1 MEKLDFAELHSEKLA
16 LIFEN
21 IEILSNM
28 KESDTQLPPRFFR
41 EITDDVIF
49 DYKAKIGILNKNTK
63 FVTRELMKD
72 FRLLRR
78 EQKRRQTK
86 KRNAHLRFARR
97 SSAPVTYGQHTG
109 GDSRP
114 CARVDLVLPVHPVTC
129 NTFSLFAGVL
139 WTIRLK

>member
-1 MEKLDFAELHSEKLA
+1 MEKLDFAELHKEKLA

-21 IEILSNM
+21 IDILNAM
-28 KESDTQLPPRFFR
+28 KESDTQLPPRFFK

-78 EQKRRQTK
+78 ELRVALFHIRQYFYILEYERK
-86 KRNAHLRFARR
+86 FFAMQFGK
-97 SSAPVTYGQHTG
+97 V
-109 GDSRP
+109 
-114 CARVDLVLPVHPVTC
+114 
-129 NTFSLFAGVL
+129 
-139 WTIRLK
+139 

>member
-1 MEKLDFAELHSEKLA
+1 MKALPPISFAELHSEKLA

-28 KESDTQLPPRFFR
+28 KESDTQLPPRFFK

-63 FVTRELMKD
+63 FVTKELIKD

-78 EQKRRQTK
+78 EQKRWQAEERRK
-86 KRNAHLRFARR
+86 KKSETLIYILPANLLHL
-97 SSAPVTYGQHTG
+97 
-109 GDSRP
+109 
-114 CARVDLVLPVHPVTC
+114 
-129 NTFSLFAGVL
+129 
-139 WTIRLK
+139 